1 MKLWEDIIREKL
13 SAFRGAPTPSQDQ
26 ALWNSIEGML
36 PPPAR
41 WAWWSDVRVWMG
53 VGVAAV
59 LALTVTPW
67 SVEED
72 VDPQF
77 PLVEEEA
84 LDAGK
89 ATNGRGESALALD
102 AEASPVTQPSVAL
115 DSDVSET
122 PEALPSVSDP
132 TEIAV
137 GDLAS
142 VPAPPVADD
151 GKLTDSGAL
160 SAQTT
165 APTTPNAL
173 VTTTAFVAENARQQ
187 NGTAGEGGA
196 PPTFNVG
203 FEGSDSNGRVS
214 RSASNGLDVEH
225 GALAVQPM
233 RSRFA
238 WLGLSPMGSPALLD
252 MPVFDSSPYRP
263 DFAVRVYGGATLS
276 RFRFSDEAL
285 DAYSENFVAD
295 YSAAGGVSLE
305 FSRWGQQWSVGLNMS
320 DYVHRLE
327 FQETT
332 EEPWWTEGVQSIEIN
347 AITGDTVAVNVG
359 PVLGTE
365 IQHRSVHHHGRY
377 SVIAVPLEWRTQ
389 RVKGRWH
396 FGLGLG
402 ALLHIR
408 RNAAGSVVTEE
419 GIVERY
425 ADGDMSKSRLSWMPT
440 ARAYLGMQFA
450 PTWRVDLSVLA
461 GQQRYRSRKSA
472 VQSGSALP
480 GWDGQLLNGQ
490 FQVGISRYFSR
501 SGR

>member
-77 PLVEEEA
+77 PRVEEEA

-137 GDLAS
+137 GELAS

-160 SAQTT
+160 SAQST
-165 APTTPNAL
+165 APTTPNVL
-173 VTTTAFVAENARQQ
+173 VTTTAFVAENA
-187 NGTAGEGGA
+187 G
-196 PPTFNVG
+196 
-203 FEGSDSNGRVS
+203 
-214 RSASNGLDVEH
+214 
-225 GALAVQPM
+225 
-233 RSRFA
+233 
-238 WLGLSPMGSPALLD
+238 
-252 MPVFDSSPYRP
+252 
-263 DFAVRVYGGATLS
+263 
-276 RFRFSDEAL
+276 
-285 DAYSENFVAD
+285 
-295 YSAAGGVSLE
+295 
-305 FSRWGQQWSVGLNMS
+305 
-320 DYVHRLE
+320 
-327 FQETT
+327 
-332 EEPWWTEGVQSIEIN
+332 
-347 AITGDTVAVNVG
+347 
-359 PVLGTE
+359 
-365 IQHRSVHHHGRY
+365 
-377 SVIAVPLEWRTQ
+377 
-389 RVKGRWH
+389 
-396 FGLGLG
+396 
-402 ALLHIR
+402 
-408 RNAAGSVVTEE
+408 
-419 GIVERY
+419 
-425 ADGDMSKSRLSWMPT
+425 
-440 ARAYLGMQFA
+440 
-450 PTWRVDLSVLA
+450 
-461 GQQRYRSRKSA
+461 
-472 VQSGSALP
+472 
-480 GWDGQLLNGQ
+480 
-490 FQVGISRYFSR
+490 
-501 SGR
+501 

>member
-53 VGVAAV
+53 VGMAVV
-59 LALTVTPW
+59 LALTMMPW
-67 SVEED
+67 SLEED
-72 VDPQF
+72 VDPLF
-77 PLVEEEA
+77 PIVEEEA
-84 LDAGK
+84 LNAGK
-89 ATNGRGESALALD
+89 ATGGRGESALALD
-102 AEASPVTQPSVAL
+102 ADASPDTQPNVAL
-115 DSDVSET
+115 DSDLSET
-122 PEALPSVSDP
+122 PEASPSVSDR
-132 TEIAV
+132 TENVV
-137 GDLAS
+137 GELPA
-142 VPAPPVADD
+142 VPAPPVSDD
-151 GKLTDSGAL
+151 VKLADSGAL
-160 SAQTT
+160 SPQPSAQT
-165 APTTPNAL
+165 PPNAL
-173 VTTTAFVAENARQQ
+173 AMTTAFVAENARQQ
-187 NGTAGEGGA
+187 DGSAGEGGA
-196 PPTFNVG
+196 QPTFNG
-203 FEGSDSNGRVS
+203 GLEDSGSAGGAA
-214 RSASNGLDVEH
+214 RSASNGLTMEH
-225 GALAVQPM
+225 GALAIQPM

-238 WLGLSPMGSPALLD
+238 WLGLAPMESPALLD
-252 MPVFDSSPYRP
+252 MPEFNPSPYRP
-263 DFAVRVYGGATLS
+263 SFAVRVYGGATLS

-332 EEPWWTEGVQSIEIN
+332 EQAWWTEGVQSIEIN

-365 IQHRSVHHHGRY
+365 IQHRSVRHHGRY

-389 RVKGRWH
+389 RVRGRWH

-440 ARAYLGMQFA
+440 ARVYLGIQFA